1 MNNSLRWKL
10 ILAFVLVFLAG
21 AACGFFG
28 ALHVHHSFARMDSG
42 AMAQHLKHRLRAELK
57 LTPEQMQKISP
68 IIDRAA
74 SELKTKREQTMRD
87 VHEIFEHGR
96 LRGEFEVADPEMG
109 ALLLFG
115 GLRSVIRFGN
125 RPRSRKLAE
134 EIVHSVLY
142 GATAVFD

>member
-28 ALHVHHSFARMDSG
+28 ALHVHHFFARMDSG
-42 AMAQHLKHRLRAELK
+42 AMAQHLKQRLRAELK

-87 VHEIFEHGR
+87 VHEIFKQAHREMQPFLTPEQRTRLEQLEKRHRHLLHRHGFMAP
-96 LRGEFEVADPEMG
+96 GPPPPPPD
-109 ALLLFG
+109 
-115 GLRSVIRFGN
+115 
-125 RPRSRKLAE
+125 
-134 EIVHSVLY
+134 
-142 GATAVFD
+142 D

>member
-1 MNNSLRWKL
+1 MNNSLRWRL

-28 ALHVHHSFARMDSG
+28 ALHVHHFFARMDSG

-87 VHEIFEHGR
+87 VHEIFEQAHREMQPFLTPEQRTKLQELEKRHRQLLHRHG
-96 LRGEFEVADPEMG
+96 LMAPGPPPSPQD
-109 ALLLFG
+109 
-115 GLRSVIRFGN
+115 
-125 RPRSRKLAE
+125 
-134 EIVHSVLY
+134 
-142 GATAVFD
+142 

>member
-10 ILAFVLVFLAG
+10 ILTFVLVFLAG

-28 ALHVHHSFARMDSG
+28 ALHLHHFFGRMDSG
-42 AMAQHLKHRLRAELK
+42 AMAQHLKQRLRAELK

-87 VHEIFEHGR
+87 VHEIFKQAHREMQPFLTPEQRTRLQELEKRHRHLLHRHG
-96 LRGEFEVADPEMG
+96 LTGPPSSPE
-109 ALLLFG
+109 
-115 GLRSVIRFGN
+115 
-125 RPRSRKLAE
+125 
-134 EIVHSVLY
+134 
-142 GATAVFD
+142 D

>member
-28 ALHVHHSFARMDSG
+28 ALHVHQFFARMDSG

-87 VHEIFEHGR
+87 VHEIFEQAHREMQPFLTPEQRTR
-96 LRGEFEVADPEMG
+96 LQELEKRHRHLMHRRGLMAPGPPPSPE
-109 ALLLFG
+109 
-115 GLRSVIRFGN
+115 
-125 RPRSRKLAE
+125 
-134 EIVHSVLY
+134 
-142 GATAVFD
+142 D

>member
-28 ALHVHHSFARMDSG
+28 ALHVHHFFARMDSG
-42 AMAQHLKHRLRAELK
+42 AMAQHLKQRLRAELK

-87 VHEIFEHGR
+87 VHEIFKQAHREMQPFLTPEQRTRLQELEKRHRHLLHRHG
-96 LRGEFEVADPEMG
+96 LTGPPPSPE
-109 ALLLFG
+109 
-115 GLRSVIRFGN
+115 
-125 RPRSRKLAE
+125 
-134 EIVHSVLY
+134 
-142 GATAVFD
+142 D